1 MSRGHGAK
9 VTSARTPVKQ
19 SCTIMAAFERQT
31 RKKDCPI
38 CKQSVLLTLY
48 RAHLDGC
55 QLTSNDNDCEIV
67 NVLSG
72 AESRALHAGPPIVID
87 DSEGTN
93 SDPSQKPSSSVTAS
107 KWEQKRSKRL
117 KTSVETVDEIEII
130 KVECVNACKV
140 DPENCPPDIKKAHDT
155 GGSNEV
161 VPSKR
166 PRKSSCCSYTLSESR
181 VEVTIGNVEEHA
193 AQAQEEEKIPSAD
206 DVVKKIE
213 RLLSNVGVDFSS
225 QEAASD
231 GVDQSSQS
239 TDFKRMPY
247 IVKFTLLM
255 MRRVLLAERSNG
267 ARYDESFWQ
276 KDMVIFDRFV
286 RLSRGAREL
295 FMRLHLRKSWW
306 LTLDKLKE
314 RYTELSTEME
324 STLVELV
331 RNGFVDGDKSLSN
344 LEEALKVAPLPALKS
359 VAKIYQLDTT
369 KGKIELTTMLT
380 TFSTKQKGLF
390 GQMGSVAVAMLRAV
404 KKELGPCYRV
414 NREAS
419 EVFKALFTLYAPTE
433 MCSSLMI
440 DQPSVNLPQTLLY
453 TLLRMDQGVV
463 RFPAPN
469 PCLDIISIY
478 ENKDELMT
486 YVRAKELET
495 ELLNFLSN
503 NKFED
508 AYECA
513 YKAREMLSS
522 IPEERRAKAAGLP
535 VYLRR
540 FTAISVL
547 MRCVAHGAGV
557 LERQKKYAIAI
568 SWQRYLLKTPELK
581 PFCMNHRGAL
591 WDRLSLNLDA
601 HLKERDEALQEIRE
615 GLEDDA
621 VADKDKLMLQDRA
634 LRISNRDFLER
645 IVLAEPVKKVIYGTT
660 LSKDLGDSRI
670 NRFVVKDIDNHVVEC
685 SVEEV
690 VRMHYLDKEGF
701 NNGVHAEGSIW
712 HTVLGLLFYDI
723 IFDPNMKNVWLS
735 EVQTNPV
742 DLATRSLYE
751 DRRERFDER
760 FSWLEK
766 ATDEEITDAVKIT
779 WVSQHMLETS
789 EINWSLF
796 EEVGEFLN
804 FLFCCP
810 RLGLIAVLRRVVTD
824 YRNCRSG
831 FPDLTVWNTVAK
843 TIAVVEV
850 KGPGDRLSTKQRLW
864 LDFFMRHEIRAEVCH
879 VIARSDRELR

>member
-1 MSRGHGAK
+1 Y
-9 VTSARTPVKQ
+9 T
-19 SCTIMAAFERQT
+19 F
-31 RKKDCPI
+31 
-38 CKQSVLLTLY
+38 
-48 RAHLDGC
+48 
-55 QLTSNDNDCEIV
+55 N
-67 NVLSG
+67 
-72 AESRALHAGPPIVID
+72 
-87 DSEGTN
+87 
-93 SDPSQKPSSSVTAS
+93 
-107 KWEQKRSKRL
+107 RL
-117 KTSVETVDEIEII
+117 
-130 KVECVNACKV
+130 CF
-140 DPENCPPDIKKAHDT
+140 
-155 GGSNEV
+155 
-161 VPSKR
+161 R
-166 PRKSSCCSYTLSESR
+166 
-181 VEVTIGNVEEHA
+181 
-193 AQAQEEEKIPSAD
+193 
-206 DVVKKIE
+206 
-213 RLLSNVGVDFSS
+213 
-225 QEAASD
+225 
-231 GVDQSSQS
+231 
-239 TDFKRMPY
+239 
-247 IVKFTLLM
+247 
-255 MRRVLLAERSNG
+255 
-267 ARYDESFWQ
+267 
-276 KDMVIFDRFV
+276 
-286 RLSRGAREL
+286 
-295 FMRLHLRKSWW
+295 
-306 LTLDKLKE
+306 
-314 RYTELSTEME
+314 
-324 STLVELV
+324 
-331 RNGFVDGDKSLSN
+331 
-344 LEEALKVAPLPALKS
+344 
-359 VAKIYQLDTT
+359 
-369 KGKIELTTMLT
+369 
-380 TFSTKQKGLF
+380 
-390 GQMGSVAVAMLRAV
+390 
-404 KKELGPCYRV
+404 
-414 NREAS
+414 
-419 EVFKALFTLYAPTE
+419 
-433 MCSSLMI
+433 
-440 DQPSVNLPQTLLY
+440 
-453 TLLRMDQGVV
+453 
-463 RFPAPN
+463 
-469 PCLDIISIY
+469 
-478 ENKDELMT
+478 

-513 YKAREMLSS
+513 YNAREMLSS
-522 IPEERRAKAAGLP
+522 IPEERSVSAGLP

-581 PFCMNHRGAL
+581 PFCMNSRGAL

-601 HLKERDEALQEIRE
+601 HMKERDEALQEIRE

-645 IVLAEPVKKVIYGTT
+645 IVLAEPVKKEIYGTT

-670 NRFVVKDIDNHVVEC
+670 NRFVVKDVDNHVVEC

-742 DLATRSLYE
+742 DLASRNLYE

-766 ATDEEITDAVKIT
+766 ATDEEIADAVKIT
-779 WVSQHMLETS
+779 WVAQHLLETS

-810 RLGLIAVLRRVVTD
+810 RPGLIAVLRRVVTD

-879 VIARSDRELR
+879 VIGEGTSKLL